1 MTESRNQRS
10 AHIDRQ
16 TTGDILRAI
25 NAEDQQVA
33 TIISKH
39 IDVIEGIVQD
49 AVRALQKGGRLFYVG
64 AGTSGRIGVLDA
76 SEIPPT
82 YGTEPELVQAIIA
95 GEDQAI
101 FEAVEG
107 TEDNEELGRDDLLE
121 RGVKETDVVIAIT
134 ASGKAPYVIGALKA
148 AEELG
153 AVTVSFTC
161 NHHAPLHAFAKH
173 ELSIEVG
180 PEIVMGST
188 RMKAGTAQKLVL
200 NMITT
205 TTMIQLGKVYRN
217 LMVDVKPL
225 NKKLVSRSKRM
236 IQYAT
241 DCSEERAE
249 QLFHLSGQRPK
260 IAIVMELLNVSKTE
274 AEQHLDREEG
284 FVYRV
289 LEEE

>member
-1 MTESRNQRS
+1 MGESFESVTESRNQRS

-134 ASGKAPYVIGALKA
+134 ASGKA
-148 AEELG
+148 
-153 AVTVSFTC
+153 
-161 NHHAPLHAFAKH
+161 
-173 ELSIEVG
+173 
-180 PEIVMGST
+180 
-188 RMKAGTAQKLVL
+188 
-200 NMITT
+200 
-205 TTMIQLGKVYRN
+205 
-217 LMVDVKPL
+217 LM
-225 NKKLVSRSKRM
+225 S
-236 IQYAT
+236 
-241 DCSEERAE
+241 
-249 QLFHLSGQRPK
+249 
-260 IAIVMELLNVSKTE
+260 
-274 AEQHLDREEG
+274 
-284 FVYRV
+284 
-289 LEEE
+289 